1 MQKTAST
8 RGKTHFL
15 AVKKQGQMDFVDF
28 PTKAPAM
35 SEKAPNSHAGW
46 PIYVGFAAPHRGL
59 RVGMFIADSSA
70 ASCNH
75 RKPTEGSFMTAIL
88 ATKPIEDT
96 AFARLESE
104 GRLLNPLLKAMTSK
118 PGRFGFRGEMALRFA
133 PKLADEARPPELLSA
148 QAMAIANLG
157 EKHIPFYAG
166 YLLSFEYLKDVAD
179 TLGDTLTA
187 GGKYFLFCNNID
199 LSKKYQVP
207 YKGAMFYV
215 LPIDEST
222 VYNELLDLFYLEKND
237 LKKKDTAGK
246 LDAVA
251 DAALKFDV
259 TYDNITYEEGLK
271 LMGPVRNPNENRPV

>member
-1 MQKTAST
+1 MTAT
-8 RGKTHFL
+8 LVTT
-15 AVKKQGQMDFVDF
+15 
-28 PTKAPAM
+28 P
-35 SEKAPNSHAGW
+35 
-46 PIYVGFAAPHRGL
+46 
-59 RVGMFIADSSA
+59 IAD
-70 ASCNH
+70 C
-75 RKPTEGSFMTAIL
+75 
-88 ATKPIEDT
+88 
-96 AFARLESE
+96 AFARLEDE
-104 GRLLNPLLKAMTSK
+104 GRLLNPLLKAKTAK

-133 PKLADEARPPELLSA
+133 PKLADEARPPELLTA
-148 QAMAIANLG
+148 QVMAIANLG
-157 EKHIPFYAG
+157 EKHLPFFAS
-166 YLLSFEYLKDVAD
+166 YLLSFEYLKDVAEVLD
-179 TLGDTLTA
+179 DVLSA

-222 VYNELLDLFYLEKND
+222 VYNEMLDLLYLEKND

-259 TYDNITYEEGLK
+259 TFDTITYEEGLA